1 MLTEVDPIV
10 GNWYQ
15 HLDKGQSFEVV
26 AVDEDSATVDI
37 QHFDGDLEE
46 LSFESWYQLDIELS
60 EPPEDWTGA
69 MDNVVRDDLGYTE
82 TEMQRE
88 DWSEPLEEVKSV
100 RRSAEEPVEEQD
112 DWDEGRPEE
121 EPWEEEN

>member
-1 MLTEVDPIV
+1 MVTEVDPIV

-26 AVDEDSATVDI
+26 AVDNDSGTVDI

-46 LSFESWYQLDIELS
+46 LGFESWYQLDIESS

-69 MDNVVRDDLGYTE
+69 VDNVVRDDLGYTE
-82 TEMQRE
+82 TEMRRE
-88 DWSEPLEEVKSV
+88 DWSEPLEEVKST
-100 RRSAEEPVEEQD
+100 RRSAEEPAEDQD
-112 DWDEGRPEE
+112 AWGEGHPEE
-121 EPWEEEN
+121 EPWEEES

>member
-1 MLTEVDPIV
+1 MVTEVDPIV

-26 AVDEDSATVDI
+26 AVDEEGGTVDI

-46 LSFESWYQLDIELS
+46 ISFENWYLLDIELS

-69 MDNVVRDDLGYTE
+69 MDDIERDDLGYTE
-82 TEMQRE
+82 TEMQQA
-88 DWSEPLEEVKSV
+88 DWSEPLEEVKST
-100 RRSAEEPVEEQD
+100 RRSAEEPAEDQD
-112 DWDEGRPEE
+112 HWGEGHPEE
-121 EPWEEEN
+121 EPWEEES